1 MPEKKIQ
8 TILALLV
15 FLALWFNGKFYPLLL
30 MPLLFVKFYCRE
42 SLSRIGLSSK
52 NLRLSLLLGA
62 SSSLLAIM
70 AYYPIFLGYLG
81 KRIVDSLDT
90 SVIFMD
96 LVWYP
101 VYEELSYRGF
111 FLGFFAWQDSFNRA
125 NLVLNLV
132 QALMF
137 VSVHK
142 HHVLAGLPLLL
153 LPVFLFGFLSG
164 MVFLKTR
171 NTYGCI
177 LSHIL
182 LNGAA
187 HLLPLAVRYPP

>member
-1 MPEKKIQ
+1 MQ

-15 FLALWFNGKFYPLLL
+15 FLTLWFNGKFYPLLL
-30 MPLLFVKFYCRE
+30 MPFLFVKFYCRE

-52 NLRLSLLLGA
+52 NLRLSLFLGA

-81 KRIVDSLDT
+81 KRIVDPLDT

-111 FLGFFAWQDSFNRA
+111 FLGFFAWQDSFNGA

-142 HHVLAGLPLLL
+142 HHVLAGFPLLL

-187 HLLPLAVRYPP
+187 HLLALAVRYPP